1 MLYIHLMQKKQYM
14 RNRETKQKQK
24 IYRNTDIENFQMTDI
39 NLTVNSNI

>member
-24 IYRNTDIENFQMTDI
+24 IYRNIDIENFKNDRHK
-39 NLTVNSNI
+39 SNCQQ